1 MISWLKSDTC
11 AIEGNGNRIE
21 PGDLFRRRR
30 HKQRRLTANEYF
42 RRPDPGILN
51 SSIPVAFLDRSSDGL
66 WVVHDAAC
74 RHAGVFLFQ
83 ASALR
88 FARRLGGDEPPAIL
102 LDQFPIALDA
112 GIVGNSPVS
121 VMRRFGSLLS
131 AVFTRPKRI
140 LSIPASPWVNRIQ
153 SKRSHVVT
161 IAH

>member
-1 MISWLKSDTC
+1 
-11 AIEGNGNRIE
+11 
-21 PGDLFRRRR
+21 
-30 HKQRRLTANEYF
+30 
-42 RRPDPGILN
+42 LN
-51 SSIPVAFLDRSSDGL
+51 ASIPVAFLDRNSDGL

-112 GIVGNSPVS
+112 GIAGNFPVS
-121 VMRRFGSLLS
+121 VMRRFGCLLS
-131 AVFTRPKRI
+131 AFFTRPKRNH
-140 LSIPASPWVNRIQ
+140 SIPASPGGNRIQ
-153 SKRSHVVT
+153 SRRNPVVK